1 MPPTTTQ
8 MSFVTACH
16 TYFGRKPGQSLGEF
30 GAELKALSPQDRR
43 ELAQLLSVELE
54 TEVAL
59 D

>member
-1 MPPTTTQ
+1 MPLTTH
-8 MSFVTACH
+8 MNFVTACH

-30 GAELKALSPQDRR
+30 GAELKTLTPQDRR
-43 ELAQLLSVELE
+43 ELAPLLSVELG

>member
-1 MPPTTTQ
+1 MPLTTR
-8 MSFVTACH
+8 MSFVTVCH

-43 ELAQLLSVELE
+43 ELAPLLSVELG

-59 D
+59 E

>member
-1 MPPTTTQ
+1 MPSTTR

-16 TYFGRKPGQSLGEF
+16 TYFGRKPGQSLLEF

-43 ELAQLLSVELE
+43 ELARHLSVELG